1 MGQGIS
7 RSGAVL
13 AAAAISISLSGA
25 FAGTAVAETERY
37 AKVEGWTVVAV
48 SRDGSF
54 RSCRAAV
61 RGRSGFLRIAFG
73 GRAWTVSVPGDGRT
87 GKFDGN
93 LTIDDM
99 SDAFRFRSGNG
110 KRAAARVR
118 PHVIDGIR
126 AGRSLSA
133 TLNAGRMSWPL
144 DGSAAAL
151 SAVEE
156 CFANKGRATPAAQR
170 PAAPAKR
177 RAAGACPGGDKPLPV
192 TGLCPGEAR
201 EAFLSMRAPEDY
213 RLEPGCRWVVN
224 ETPFAGAD
232 EVVMYLATEC
242 KGRTARLDFSAHNR
256 GFEMK
261 SSAGDV
267 KITGI
272 TVDAADPEKSVQR
285 FARQAIEDKQ
295 RRRDCTLQMAEDG
308 QRYNLDLPPAE
319 VRRLSAEGP
328 YGWEC
333 GPYGTRDD
341 ASHWRIF
348 GGYGWHFE
356 VGQDAYASVSPESV
370 RLLHR
375 VDDGNSDSLDGWR
388 VMYGDR

>member
-1 MGQGIS
+1 M
-7 RSGAVL
+7 AVL
-13 AAAAISISLSGA
+13 AAAAISVGLSGV
-25 FAGTAVAETERY
+25 FAGVAVAATDRY
-37 AKVEGWTVVAV
+37 AKVEGWTIVAV
-48 SRDGSF
+48 SRDGGF
-54 RSCRAAV
+54 RSCRAAL
-61 RGRSGFLRIAFG
+61 RGRGGRLG
-73 GRAWTVSVPGDGRT
+73 LTYTGRAWIVSVPGDGRI

-93 LTIDDM
+93 LTVDDM

-110 KRAAARVR
+110 KRASARVR

-126 AGRSLSA
+126 AGRRLSA
-133 TLNAGRMSWPL
+133 TLNAGEMAWSL
-144 DGSAAAL
+144 GGSAAAL

-156 CFANKGRATPAAQR
+156 CFARKGRAAPVAQR

-177 RAAGACPGGDKPLPV
+177 RTAGACPRGEKPLPV
-192 TGLCPGEAR
+192 TGLCPAEAR
-201 EAFLSMRAPEDY
+201 EAFLSMDDPEDY

-224 ETPFAGAD
+224 ETPFAGRD
-232 EVVMYLATEC
+232 EAVMYLATEC
-242 KGRTARLDFSAHNR
+242 KGRTAKLDFSADNR
-256 GFEMK
+256 GFRMN

-285 FARQAIEDKQ
+285 FARQAIEDKR
-295 RRRDCTLQMAEDG
+295 RRRDCTLQMDDDG
-308 QRYNLDLPPAE
+308 ERYNLDLPPAE
-319 VRRLSAEGP
+319 VARLSAEGP

-370 RLLHR
+370 RLLHH
-375 VDDGNSDSLDGWR
+375 VNDGNSDSLDGWR
-388 VMYGDR
+388 IQYGDR